1 MATKTITITED
12 AYASIKGLKSAHE
25 SFSDLFL
32 RISKERSIAEKYF
45 GILKSDAGELQG
57 RFRKMRVDSDK
68 EMRKR
73 ENVLIRHLSSN

>member
-1 MATKTITITED
+1 MTTKTITVTEN
-12 AYASIKGLKSAHE
+12 AYASIKGLKSANE

-45 GILKSDAGELQG
+45 GILKSNARELQG
-57 RFRKMRVDSDK
+57 RFRKMRTESDK

-73 ENVLIRHLSSN
+73 ENVLIRHLGSN